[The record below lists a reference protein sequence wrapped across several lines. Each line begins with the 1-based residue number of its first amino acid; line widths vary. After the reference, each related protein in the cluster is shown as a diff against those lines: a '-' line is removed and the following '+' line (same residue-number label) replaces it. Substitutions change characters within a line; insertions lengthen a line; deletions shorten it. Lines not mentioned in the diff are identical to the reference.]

1 MISQPIHAYGAV
13 MTDAW
18 TARSSLSMRFVAL
31 LLPVLR
37 ARFTLVSEVRSRRD
51 IAASEG
57 AVFAEPAAS
66 YRREFRLRRERFG
79 PLDALVIEPHTAVAS
94 VRSLI
99 WVHGGG
105 YVHQFETAHWWLAAS
120 LVRALGAR
128 LIAPDYRLAPGGEA
142 AQGLGDVS
150 EFVRAVAAHDRAAPV
165 LGGDSAGGGLA
176 VSVALALRGDPA
188 RPVHLVLAAPWL
200 DLTLSHPEIP
210 AIERRDPSLACVGL
224 RIAGQLWAGAGGARD
239 PVASPAFAEDYSGLP
254 PTSLVL
260 GTRDILYP
268 DARDF
273 AASVRRCD
281 VDVAT
286 FTAADAFHVFLAATR
301 LPEARAARRWLME
314 RLAPYWVV

>member
-1 MISQPIHAYGAV
+1 

-18 TARSSLSMRFVAL
+18 TARPSLALRFVSL

-37 ARFTLVSEVRSRRD
+37 ARFTLVSETRSRRD
-51 IAASEG
+51 IAASAG
-57 AVFAEPAAS
+57 AVFAEPPRS
-66 YRREFRLRRERFG
+66 YRREFGLRRERFG
-79 PLDALVIEPHTAVAS
+79 PLEALVMEPRSAAAS

-120 LVRALGAR
+120 LVRTLGVR
-128 LIAPDYRLAPGGEA
+128 LIAPDYRLAPGGVA
-142 AQGLGDVS
+142 AQGLADVTA
-150 EFVRAVAAHDRAAPV
+150 FVHAVGERDGASPV

-176 VSVALALRGDPA
+176 VAAALRLRGEPMLPA
-188 RPVHLVLAAPWL
+188 HLILAAPWF

-224 RIAGQLWAGAGGARD
+224 RIAGRLWAGEDDPRD
-239 PVASPAFAEDYSGLP
+239 PAVSPAFADDYSALP
-254 PTSLVL
+254 ATSLVL

-273 AASVRRCD
+273 AASARGD
-281 VDVAT
+281 GVDIAT
-286 FTAADAFHVFLAATR
+286 FTAADAFHVFPAASR
-301 LPEARAARRWLME
+301 LPEARAARAWLAE